1 MIHLKPFVV
10 GISGYS
16 GVGKSTIIY
25 ELSKIIG
32 PSVTC
37 LFFDDYVSRSD
48 FPTNIKDWIQNGANP
63 NIINTPILREHL
75 ESLVGGRSVIVPIS
89 NGWAKEYLNR
99 ESIRTINP
107 GKIILLE
114 EPFGRERE
122 EIKDFIDIVI
132 YLDVPLEIALA
143 RRILDLT
150 KSQELRNDPMVLINL
165 LDHFLFEYLHNGV
178 RDMYFEI
185 GNRVKNNCDIVINAT
200 QGVVQITEDIINYL
214 KDIHVHNG
222 IIRK

>member
-1 MIHLKPFVV
+1 MKPLVV

-25 ELSKIIG
+25 ELSKILG
-32 PSVTC
+32 PSVIC

-48 FPTNIKDWIQNGANP
+48 FPVNIKDWIQDGANP
-63 NIINTPILREHL
+63 NVIKTPILREHL
-75 ESLVGGRSVIVPIS
+75 KALVQGRSVIAPIS
-89 NGWAKEYLNR
+89 NGWAKEHLDR

-122 EIKDFIDIVI
+122 EIKDLIDIVI

-143 RRILDLT
+143 RRILDLN

-165 LDHFLFEYLHNGV
+165 LDHFLIEYLYNGV

-185 GNRVKNNCDIVINAT
+185 GNKIKNNCDTVINAT
-200 QGVVQITEDIINYL
+200 QELAQIIEDIMNYL
-214 KDIHVHNG
+214 KDYKVFDC